1 MLTHVFDYVFSAA
14 MNFAKVL
21 TEIQENQSCIASDLS
36 GNKTVFKS
44 VEKNFDDNL
53 KKLNSEIT
61 KLDGRIKEVEALAQK
76 K

>member
-1 MLTHVFDYVFSAA
+1 
-14 MNFAKVL
+14 MNFAKIL
-21 TEIQENQSCIASDLS
+21 TEIQENQGTIASDLS

-53 KKLNSEIT
+53 QKLNTEIT
-61 KLDGRIKEVEALAQK
+61 KLDGRVKEVEALASK

>member
-1 MLTHVFDYVFSAA
+1 

-21 TEIQENQSCIASDLS
+21 TEIQENQSCIASDLT

-61 KLDGRIKEVEALAQK
+61 KLDGRMKEVEILAQK

>member
-1 MLTHVFDYVFSAA
+1 

-21 TEIQENQSCIASDLS
+21 TEIQENQSSIASDLT

-53 KKLNSEIT
+53 QKLNSEVT
-61 KLDGRIKEVEALAQK
+61 KLDGRIKEVEALAK
-76 K
+76 KK